1 MVIIPVRTETD
12 VFKARRA
19 GREMAREMGFHSR
32 DYSSIE
38 IAISELATNIIRHAS
53 EGTIRLETIEDGLE
67 IIIQDKGSGIEDVDA
82 VLRETKKS
90 NKGLGVGLRGVQ
102 RLMDQFE
109 VLSEKGVGLTITVRK
124 WKQKPPGLIRP
135 KLNPHV
141 PRGGLLKYGVVSTPY
156 YGLEF
161 NGDAYVV
168 MEFDNTALIALIDG
182 LGHGEA
188 AYLPA
193 QKAAEYVRKN
203 HKSDFNA
210 ILRGCHKEL
219 RGPRGVVM
227 GLVALDLKKSKFVC
241 AGIGNIM
248 IRVIGRQ
255 PFRFISNAGILGHN
269 ICITPHVTEFPY
281 SRGDTLILNTDGISK
296 RFEPEQ
302 LDIAELAPQE
312 IAEIAVREYGKDSDD
327 ATIVVAREL

>member
-1 MVIIPVRTETD
+1 
-12 VFKARRA
+12 
-19 GREMAREMGFHSR
+19 
-32 DYSSIE
+32 
-38 IAISELATNIIRHAS
+38 
-53 EGTIRLETIEDGLE
+53 
-67 IIIQDKGSGIEDVDA
+67 
-82 VLRETKKS
+82 
-90 NKGLGVGLRGVQ
+90 
-102 RLMDQFE
+102 
-109 VLSEKGVGLTITVRK
+109 
-124 WKQKPPGLIRP
+124 
-135 KLNPHV
+135 
-141 PRGGLLKYGVVSTPY
+141 
-156 YGLEF
+156 
-161 NGDAYVV
+161 
-168 MEFDNTALIALIDG
+168 IDG

-241 AGIGNIM
+241 AGIGNIT
-248 IRVIGRQ
+248 IRAIGRK